1 MFELNKNFNLLE
13 EQLAESGLEMSIEP
27 VTATLI
33 GAGLSAG
40 SSILGGIFGSSQAD
54 KANKDAKKAQKKQ
67 EKAAKKAADNANKY
81 NARAFEIEKAN
92 YFNNRRF
99 QREIELDSWR
109 YQQEIQD
116 IQYQQVVKQYA
127 KSVENTENQLVFNSL
142 AAIDAYKAEQS
153 ALNDIFTESA
163 FERQGSLVDRLQQEG
178 TAALGQA
185 GNSRNKAL
193 QSVIA
198 GVGRNSAINDASLVS
213 SVEQSQRNMRQI
225 ALQKYG
231 ADLAARAE
239 MMIRPEAIPD
249 IPQPKQA
256 PERIFIEPMEVT
268 PTYIPPAVQQSTV
281 APIVSGVTGA
291 VGAFSNIN
299 WANVFKTD

>member
-67 EKAAKKAADNANKY
+67 EKAAQKAADNANKY
-81 NARAFEIEKAN
+81 NARAFEVEKAN

>member
-33 GAGLSAG
+33 GAGISAG
-40 SSILGGIFGSSQAD
+40 SSILGGIFGSSSAS
-54 KANKDAKKAQKKQ
+54 KANKEAKKAQKKQ
-67 EKAAKKAADNANKY
+67 EKAAQEAADNANKY

-193 QSVIA
+193 QSAIA

-256 PERIFIEPMEVT
+256 PERIFIKPMQVT

-281 APIVSGVTGA
+281 APIFSGISSGA
-291 VGAFSNIN
+291 SALASVN
-299 WANVFKTD
+299 WKEVFG

>member
-99 QREIELDSWR
+99 QREIDLDSWR

-281 APIVSGVTGA
+281 APLISGVTGA

>member
-13 EQLAESGLEMSIEP
+13 EQLAESGLEMSIEA

-99 QREIELDSWR
+99 QREIDLDSWR
-109 YQQEIQD
+109 YRQEIQD

-281 APIVSGVTGA
+281 APLISGVTGA

-299 WANVFKTD
+299 WAKVFKTD

>member
-99 QREIELDSWR
+99 QREIDLDSWR

-127 KSVENTENQLVFNSL
+127 KSVEKTENQLVFNSL
-142 AAIDAYKAEQS
+142 TAIDAYKAEQS

-299 WANVFKTD
+299 WAKVFKTD

>member
-99 QREIELDSWR
+99 QREIDLDSWR

-281 APIVSGVTGA
+281 APLISGVTGA
-291 VGAFSNIN
+291 VGAFSDIN

>member
-99 QREIELDSWR
+99 QREIDLDSWR

-142 AAIDAYKAEQS
+142 AAIDAYAAEQS

-281 APIVSGVTGA
+281 APLISGVTGA